1 MFVHASLQYIIQP
14 VHTLYTVIVMNYVLY
29 NQYISIII
37 MMNRVPK
44 VMYPDKTMH
53 TSQLVHSILVQ
64 CVNLRP
70 RPLCHAHHSA
80 SVCSGPSPLAPTS
93 QLSHECT
100 EYQL

>member
-1 MFVHASLQYIIQP
+1 MP
-14 VHTLYTVIVMNYVLY
+14 VYSTLYNLWIPTVIVINYVLY
-29 NQYISIII
+29 NQDTSIIII
-37 MMNRVPK
+37 MMNRVPN
-44 VMYPDKTMH
+44 VMYPDKTLY
-53 TSQLVHSILVQ
+53 TSQLVHSVLVQ